1 MLRKEIRR
9 TVMKCSRFKTRKKQR
24 QTLQA
29 AFFVQQWGSNW
40 QWFVYNVRRLEGNWA
55 KQVIFCV
62 KVQKTEIIF
71 SSNYNKTRCLDGEE
85 KNLEWNV
92 LHVWTQFTAWLHRM
106 LVSFLFP
113 RFYGPIHFR
122 ISQFTS
128 ISCIAKVMMNSCEKG
143 HQKNCWQN
151 SCQFGLKSHNKKVS
165 QEWRKH

>member
-1 MLRKEIRR
+1 MP
-9 TVMKCSRFKTRKKQR
+9 
-24 QTLQA
+24 QA
-29 AFFVQQWGSNW
+29 SLFCTIMVSNW

-55 KQVIFCV
+55 KQVIFLRQSTENRNYLFKQLQQNQMFRWGRKNSRV
-62 KVQKTEIIF
+62 KC
-71 SSNYNKTRCLDGEE
+71 SSCL
-85 KNLEWNV
+85 NPIYC
-92 LHVWTQFTAWLHRM
+92 
-106 LVSFLFP
+106 LVTSDVGFILFP

-143 HQKNCWQN
+143 HQKKCWQN